1 MIYAFLGRLADQFLC
16 SVGLLCARQQK
27 AEGLKRALRVSNL
40 QPPASSL
47 MGWVVLRARD
57 RPSLPPLTKMER

>member
-1 MIYAFLGRLADQFLC
+1 MIHALLGSLADDSLC

-27 AEGLKRALRVSNL
+27 AEGLKRALRGIE
-40 QPPASSL
+40 PPASTL
-47 MGWVVLRARD
+47 MGWVVVRARD